1 MNTFIKTMAIIIAV
15 LLIIGIFSEN
25 YGIIAIFLIAPAFC
39 LLVLGL
45 CVPEETSPTATPEIQ
60 K

>member
-1 MNTFIKTMAIIIAV
+1 MAIIIAA